1 MKNDKRTNKGGLSH
15 NPVIITVKRSISL
28 GKTHMAIAIVIALV
42 SLFLLNSLSGA
53 ALSAKT
59 AGISPQGLIVPLMVL
74 PTIILVTPV
83 VLLYVY
89 DKNNG
94 VLEYFLSLG
103 MTQKE
108 IYERYLKA
116 ALLIVSIFLIVDVTA
131 NLVAGFILR
140 VNMTVLTEAVG
151 LASVIALAAVSLLI
165 MIMISFSSL
174 QKTRMGANQP
184 LGLIVGFLMVL
195 PDYGIPFI
203 QPYSLVVP
211 LELTQA
217 VILTIIAI
225 TMLVLSNRL
234 INRENLLP

>member
-1 MKNDKRTNKGGLSH
+1 
-15 NPVIITVKRSISL
+15 
-28 GKTHMAIAIVIALV
+28 
-42 SLFLLNSLSGA
+42 
-53 ALSAKT
+53 
-59 AGISPQGLIVPLMVL
+59 L

-211 LELTQA
+211 LELAQA